1 MPHKVNARSCERVGA
16 LATVLKGH
24 LAMVAGQAGTTW
36 NEGDV
41 ADSATRRIALPGA
54 FLATDGLF
62 ETILTVLAEVA
73 AFPAPIEREVQGT
86 LPFLATPQILLA
98 AVDAGLGREEA
109 HALVREHSL
118 AAAAATRDE
127 GRPNDLLDR
136 LAADP
141 RLPLDAGQLAALVAD
156 PVRFT
161 GAADRQVAGFVDQV
175 RAVVE
180 RHPRAAAYQP
190 EPIL

>member
-1 MPHKVNARSCERVGA
+1 M
-16 LATVLKGH
+16 
-24 LAMVAGQAGTTW
+24 
-36 NEGDV
+36 

-62 ETILTVLAEVA
+62 ETFLTVLAEVA
-73 AFPAPIEREVQGT
+73 AFPGPIERELRGT
-86 LPFLATPQILLA
+86 LPFLATPRILLA

-118 AAAAATRDE
+118 AAAAASRDE

-136 LAADP
+136 LGADP

-161 GAADRQVAGFVDQV
+161 GAADRHVAAFVD
-175 RAVVE
+175 AVADVVA
-180 RHPRAAAYQP
+180 RHPQAAGYTP

>member
-1 MPHKVNARSCERVGA
+1 GLSGV
-16 LATVLKGH
+16 
-24 LAMVAGQAGTTW
+24 TW

-62 ETILTVLAEVA
+62 ETFLTVLAEVA
-73 AFPAPIEREVQGT
+73 AFPAPIERELRGT
-86 LPFLATPQILLA
+86 LPFLAIPRVLLA

-109 HALVREHSL
+109 HALVREHAL

-127 GRPNDLLDR
+127 GRPNVLLDR
-136 LAADP
+136 LASDP
-141 RLPLDAGQLAALVAD
+141 RLPLDAGRLAEVVAD

-161 GAADRQVAGFVDQV
+161 GAADRQVAAFVDQV
-175 RAVVE
+175 QAVVA
-180 RHPRAAAYQP
+180 RHPRAAGYAP